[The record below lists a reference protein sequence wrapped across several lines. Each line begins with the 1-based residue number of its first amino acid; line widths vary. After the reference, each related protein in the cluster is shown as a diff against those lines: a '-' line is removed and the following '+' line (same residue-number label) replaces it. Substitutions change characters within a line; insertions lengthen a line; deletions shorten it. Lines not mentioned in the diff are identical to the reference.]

1 MHASARS
8 RAQAGFTLLEV
19 LVALTI
25 LSVAVVSLLELSS
38 QSLRL
43 IKTSG
48 DYQQAVVLADR
59 LATSTQPSDEAV
71 DQGEEAGFRWER
83 RISLVPVPDELR
95 PKETV
100 PGREPPKLF
109 AVTIDVRWGRDQL
122 LELATLRTPVAAPP
136 LPGSAQS
143 TSSTA
148 QPPIT
153 PSPSQSS
160 SPITAQPSTPSTRS
174 PSQSSSPFTPQSG
187 TPGMR

>member
-1 MHASARS
+1 MSASARS
-8 RAQAGFTLLEV
+8 HAQAGFTLLEV

-43 IKTSG
+43 IKASA

-83 RISLVPVPDELR
+83 QISLVPVPEELR

-109 AVTIDVRWGRDQL
+109 AVTIDVRWGRDQV
-122 LELATLRTPVAAPP
+122 LELATLRTPVAVPP
-136 LPGSAQS
+136 LPGSAES
-143 TSSTA
+143 PSGTV

-160 SPITAQPSTPSTRS
+160 SPATSTPGTRS
-174 PSQSSSPFTPQSG
+174 PSQSTSPFTPRPG

>member
-8 RAQAGFTLLEV
+8 RPQAGFTLLEV

-48 DYQQAVVLADR
+48 EYQQAVVLADR

-71 DQGEEAGFRWER
+71 DEGQEAGFRWER

-109 AVTIDVRWGRDQL
+109 AVTIDVRWGRDQV
-122 LELATLRTPVAAPP
+122 LELATLRTPVALPP
-136 LPGSAQS
+136 LPGVPS

-148 QPPIT
+148 QPPVT

-160 SPITAQPSTPSTRS
+160 SPSTP
-174 PSQSSSPFTPQSG
+174 PPG
-187 TPGMR
+187 TSRGR